1 MANAQS
7 SQAPESEQ
15 PGQAPSTSLWRNRD
29 YLLLWGGQTIS
40 SIGGGIS
47 QIAFPLLALLITHSP
62 AQAGLL
68 GALRSLCYSVLV
80 LPVGALAD
88 RWNRKTV
95 MIVCDSGRALALA
108 SILIAAALGHL
119 TLLQLYLVTLII
131 GPLEVFFDIAEVAS
145 LPQVVAKDQLPAAM
159 GNTQAT
165 FGATSLFGPPLGG
178 ALFAISASLPFLADA
193 VSFAA
198 SVGSLLLLR
207 TPFQE
212 QRDPPKRQLLEEI
225 GEGLR
230 WLWGQRLI
238 RTMAL
243 LIGVSNFLAAGY
255 TLIVIILAQRQHASD
270 AVIGVIFGV
279 GGVGGVLG
287 ATLAGWARNRLGF
300 ARIVIGGLWVF
311 TLAWAL
317 LLMLPG
323 PVLLAAITGV
333 IWFVAP
339 LINVA
344 YVSYRLSVTPDA
356 LQGRVNS
363 VARLIALGATPLG
376 LALTGGLLQ
385 YSSPQL
391 TLALAVGG
399 QALVALVASAN
410 TAIRRA

>member
-15 PGQAPSTSLWRNRD
+15 LGQAPSTSLWRNRD

-165 FGATSLFGPPLGG
+165 FGATSLFGPPL
-178 ALFAISASLPFLADA
+178 AARSSQSAPRYRSWQTQSRSRP
-193 VSFAA
+193 A
-198 SVGSLLLLR
+198 SVHYCSYARRFRNSATHRSDNCWRRLAKGCVGS
-207 TPFQE
+207 
-212 QRDPPKRQLLEEI
+212 
-225 GEGLR
+225 
-230 WLWGQRLI
+230 
-238 RTMAL
+238 
-243 LIGVSNFLAAGY
+243 GVS
-255 TLIVIILAQRQHASD
+255 D
-270 AVIGVIFGV
+270 
-279 GGVGGVLG
+279 
-287 ATLAGWARNRLGF
+287 
-300 ARIVIGGLWVF
+300 
-311 TLAWAL
+311 
-317 LLMLPG
+317 
-323 PVLLAAITGV
+323 
-333 IWFVAP
+333 
-339 LINVA
+339 
-344 YVSYRLSVTPDA
+344 
-356 LQGRVNS
+356 
-363 VARLIALGATPLG
+363 
-376 LALTGGLLQ
+376 
-385 YSSPQL
+385 
-391 TLALAVGG
+391 
-399 QALVALVASAN
+399 
-410 TAIRRA
+410 